1 MVEFTA
7 IVPNFHNCAVLLFS
21 VVSVAIFSRILYT
34 YAFRHSSG
42 LRVRHLSRCM
52 VAYMAINVVGL
63 VTSAPNYMYQ
73 IISGPIIITKDTPE
87 FQSWLQSTAITYL
100 EVMPVAV
107 LFLALERC
115 LAILFVL
122 TSRTETVIF
131 TCNVVCVLTI
141 AIVNLFVYRP
151 IYYSNKMYLFAFKMI
166 VGVLNVCACA
176 FLFWKVRQVQ
186 ALAYRSE
193 SASHT
198 KNTIVKFTCAAELCL
213 EFLPSLIA
221 TILLLAG
228 GSSIF
233 AYTGLFASTTQ
244 CLNAMICAIIY
255 HRTLHAKNR
264 ASVVAVTDTS
274 NV

>member
-1 MVEFTA
+1 
-7 IVPNFHNCAVLLFS
+7 
-21 VVSVAIFSRILYT
+21 
-34 YAFRHSSG
+34 
-42 LRVRHLSRCM
+42 
-52 VAYMAINVVGL
+52 
-63 VTSAPNYMYQ
+63 MYQ
-73 IISGPIIITKDTPE
+73 IISGPIIVTKDTPE
-87 FQSWLQSTAITYL
+87 LQLWLLSTATTYL

-122 TSRTETVIF
+122 TSRETVIF

-151 IYYSNKMYLFAFKMI
+151 IYYSNKMFLFAFKMI

-193 SASHT
+193 SAT
-198 KNTIVKFTCAAELCL
+198 
-213 EFLPSLIA
+213 
-221 TILLLAG
+221 G

-233 AYTGLFASTTQ
+233 AYTGQFASTTQ

-255 HRTLHAKNR
+255 HRTLHSKNSNR